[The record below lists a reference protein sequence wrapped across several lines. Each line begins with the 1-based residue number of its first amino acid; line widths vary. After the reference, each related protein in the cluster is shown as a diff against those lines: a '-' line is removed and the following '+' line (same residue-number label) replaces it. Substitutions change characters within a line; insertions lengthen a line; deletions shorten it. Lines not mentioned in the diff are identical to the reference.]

1 MWQENV
7 VQKKNSNSIMIRP
20 SPAGLLFNSF
30 KFSSFPVKRFNENV
44 FNQLSSLLLIVLPT
58 TRHKEATEVRGNSHV
73 LEAPP
78 INGNQSEEK
87 VLMNL
92 IICYDLN
99 FISSS
104 LLPAPLRLIPS
115 PNVQN
120 QSYVRRC
127 LNSKNILRMKNK

>member
-1 MWQENV
+1 MKIVARKVYTKERHVSNNV
-7 VQKKNSNSIMIRP
+7 RLWTG
-20 SPAGLLFNSF
+20 PAGFINCCCIIH
-30 KFSSFPVKRFNENV
+30 SSFPVKRFNENV
-44 FNQLSSLLLIVLPT
+44 FNQLSLLLLIVLPT

-73 LEAPP
+73 LESSP

-104 LLPAPLRLIPS
+104 LSPAPLRLIPL

-120 QSYVRRC
+120 QSYGHVLIPRTFY
-127 LNSKNILRMKNK
+127 